1 MGNPI
6 SALTTELF
14 GDIKFLVKG
23 GWRITGQ
30 SLCGI
35 KFYFMFI
42 EVDDEEYFMCSN
54 SADSHRKLFNDCCQQ
69 LEGFATVVNPVG
81 GGLFLMDIE
90 EEESGKVQLDFQFV
104 SISETYPLSYEQR
117 TSKLSLVKMCIEETV
132 KQLSPSVYSCV
143 FSGDW

>member
-1 MGNPI
+1 
-6 SALTTELF
+6 
-14 GDIKFLVKG
+14 
-23 GWRITGQ
+23 
-30 SLCGI
+30 
-35 KFYFMFI
+35 
-42 EVDDEEYFMCSN
+42 
-54 SADSHRKLFNDCCQQ
+54 
-69 LEGFATVVNPVG
+69 
-81 GGLFLMDIE
+81 MDIE